1 MGALEAPAGQ
11 RLGAAGA
18 PLVPGRPWGRKRT
31 RTRGTHPS
39 QRNSQPPRT
48 PCQPNLC
55 WGLHTLPLS
64 QNYNRTF
71 KIVTTC
77 GCPSVNGNLRF
88 WKDDLPTAT
97 GSQDP
102 DKACNP
108 FTHPVAS
115 RPEPVSLWGSYSVN
129 SPITEPQTHG

>member
-1 MGALEAPAGQ
+1 M
-11 RLGAAGA
+11 
-18 PLVPGRPWGRKRT
+18 
-31 RTRGTHPS
+31 
-39 QRNSQPPRT
+39 
-48 PCQPNLC
+48 
-55 WGLHTLPLS
+55 
-64 QNYNRTF
+64 NR
-71 KIVTTC
+71 
-77 GCPSVNGNLRF
+77 NLRF

-129 SPITEPQTHG
+129 SPITEPHLDARVRARHLRPHTAAASIRGWPEWPR